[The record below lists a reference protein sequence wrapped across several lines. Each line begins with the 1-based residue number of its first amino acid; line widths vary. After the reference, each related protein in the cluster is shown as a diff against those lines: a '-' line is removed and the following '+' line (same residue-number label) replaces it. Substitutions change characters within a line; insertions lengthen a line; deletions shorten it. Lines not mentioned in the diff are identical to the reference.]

1 MPSQPIEQILGGI
14 DSIKFRSSMT
24 LFAQVGPHKEIFQK
38 ALTKYFES
46 EPDKLTLNRLAQK
59 PKSAEA

>member
-1 MPSQPIEQILGGI
+1 
-14 DSIKFRSSMT
+14 MT